1 MLQSK
6 SNEDL
11 EIEKVLITPYE
22 KAIKILKKVIN
33 FLGENNP
40 LSEEVNWVLKIII
53 SQKLY
58 SYEVLNKTNFEKE
71 STNDL
76 KLVLGFLNMYSQKD
90 IFNPN
95 INRRSQTVDYHS
107 SDNVR
112 NNISHILSQ
121 FKKKVYS
128 ISSDSSFSN
137 NKSDDDSE
145 KIFQF
150 NDDDIEENNNIDNN
164 KSAEEDDSI
173 KKINIIQKSKLDK
186 NNEIQRRRTFVNNH
200 HGKQNFLNEKI
211 ENKRRKSFMNNNEI
225 LKKKSIKNNDIEKKK
240 SLKNTKKRSSKIIN
254 PKSPKKL
261 VSFSSSI
268 PILKNINEYEMH
280 YIENDLFSFE
290 FNIFDFYEKNK
301 NINPFTLA
309 SQILLQK
316 YDIIF
321 YSDPMTLFNF

>member
-1 MLQSK
+1 MFQLK
-6 SNEDL
+6 SNEDI
-11 EIEKVLITPYE
+11 EIEKVLVTPFE

-121 FKKKVYS
+121 YKKKYILYQV
-128 ISSDSSFSN
+128 IVL
-137 NKSDDDSE
+137 
-145 KIFQF
+145 FQ
-150 NDDDIEENNNIDNN
+150 II
-164 KSAEEDDSI
+164 KAV
-173 KKINIIQKSKLDK
+173 KKIVIKFFSLMMMKIPKIIIIQ
-186 NNEIQRRRTFVNNH
+186 IV
-200 HGKQNFLNEKI
+200 I
-211 ENKRRKSFMNNNEI
+211 
-225 LKKKSIKNNDIEKKK
+225 
-240 SLKNTKKRSSKIIN
+240 
-254 PKSPKKL
+254 
-261 VSFSSSI
+261 
-268 PILKNINEYEMH
+268 
-280 YIENDLFSFE
+280 
-290 FNIFDFYEKNK
+290 
-301 NINPFTLA
+301 
-309 SQILLQK
+309 
-316 YDIIF
+316 
-321 YSDPMTLFNF
+321 